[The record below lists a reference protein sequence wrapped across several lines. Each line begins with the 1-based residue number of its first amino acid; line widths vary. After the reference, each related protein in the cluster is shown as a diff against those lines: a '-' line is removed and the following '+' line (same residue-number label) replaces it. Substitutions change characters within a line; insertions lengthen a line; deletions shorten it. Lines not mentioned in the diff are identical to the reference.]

1 MEKERRI
8 VVISKDDNKGNL
20 LTNVLFED
28 YPKQG
33 KNANDMLSD
42 FTVGFVNTMQR
53 YGLSKKGLLETIGA
67 MYDTLNEDDTE
78 EKNNGG
84 NN

>member
-1 MEKERRI
+1 MNGKKRKRDFTSEY
-8 VVISKDDNKGNL
+8 
-20 LTNVLFED
+20 LFED

-33 KNANDMLSD
+33 KNASDMLSD